1 MWKLFFAILIFA
13 TIIVLVF
20 IIFQIALLGRFYR
33 SNKINRTTE
42 LIYEVSAAIENQDI
56 QNFIQDESLL
66 VSNLEKISLD
76 EEAAIYLY
84 AKPLIITSNDKL
96 LYSNTLI
103 YKTISG
109 GSFNKL
115 EPTLIDEIWRKAK
128 TTSYD
133 KFYAIISVN
142 PVPSFDQIQILSVE
156 SPKKEKKNKTR
167 RTGPIEI
174 EKIIK
179 FFSIAILLF
188 GVFMIG
194 SGSYSM
200 YQDSKSE
207 GESNKPTIEIKED
220 AATEIT
226 LQISSN
232 KELTKVTYHWNNE
245 DEIEIDTKGK
255 KKVEQKIEIP
265 TGKNTLNIYAV
276 DVNGKESTCQR
287 QYTIQGDINVELK
300 VEGNNIKITAN
311 GKEQLSYMTYR
322 WDDDE
327 ETKVDINSMQTEQ
340 TIETPKGTH
349 TLTVVMVDINN
360 KTETKTQEVK
370 GVTKPKVEITTDG
383 SANFIINASDE
394 EGIKKVEFVINK
406 EEQYVLNL
414 DQVLPLEQRKEF
426 QYSYPLKDGENNL
439 KVIVYN
445 ESNISETY
453 EVVVR
458 K

>member
-1 MWKLFFAILIFA
+1 M
-13 TIIVLVF
+13 
-20 IIFQIALLGRFYR
+20 
-33 SNKINRTTE
+33 N
-42 LIYEVSAAIENQDI
+42 
-56 QNFIQDESLL
+56 
-66 VSNLEKISLD
+66 
-76 EEAAIYLY
+76 
-84 AKPLIITSNDKL
+84 
-96 LYSNTLI
+96 
-103 YKTISG
+103 
-109 GSFNKL
+109 
-115 EPTLIDEIWRKAK
+115 
-128 TTSYD
+128 
-133 KFYAIISVN
+133 
-142 PVPSFDQIQILSVE
+142 QILSVE
-156 SPKKEKKNKTR
+156 SPKREKKNKTR
-167 RTGPIEI
+167 RNGPIEI

-179 FFSIAILLF
+179 FFSIAILFF

-200 YQDSKSE
+200 YQESKSE
-207 GESNKPTIEIKED
+207 GTSNKPTIEIKED

-226 LQISSN
+226 VQISSN
-232 KELTKVTYHWNNE
+232 KELEKVTYYWNNE
-245 DEIEIDTKGK
+245 DEIDIDAKGK

-287 QYTIQGDINVELK
+287 QYTIQGDINIELK
-300 VEGNNIKITAN
+300 AEEDTVNTIKIIAD

-327 ETKVDINSMQTEQ
+327 ETKIDINSMQTEQ
-340 TIETPKGTH
+340 TVQTPKGTH
-349 TLTVVMVDINN
+349 ILTVVVVDINN

-370 GVTKPKVEITTDG
+370 GVIKPKVNITTDG

-394 EGIKKVEFVINK
+394 EGIKKVEFIINK
-406 EEQYVLNL
+406 EEKYVLNL

>member
-1 MWKLFFAILIFA
+1 M
-13 TIIVLVF
+13 
-20 IIFQIALLGRFYR
+20 
-33 SNKINRTTE
+33 N
-42 LIYEVSAAIENQDI
+42 
-56 QNFIQDESLL
+56 
-66 VSNLEKISLD
+66 
-76 EEAAIYLY
+76 
-84 AKPLIITSNDKL
+84 
-96 LYSNTLI
+96 
-103 YKTISG
+103 
-109 GSFNKL
+109 
-115 EPTLIDEIWRKAK
+115 
-128 TTSYD
+128 
-133 KFYAIISVN
+133 
-142 PVPSFDQIQILSVE
+142 QILSVE

-340 TIETPKGTH
+340 TIEAPKGTH

-394 EGIKKVEFVINK
+394 EGKKKVEFVINK

>member
-1 MWKLFFAILIFA
+1 M
-13 TIIVLVF
+13 
-20 IIFQIALLGRFYR
+20 
-33 SNKINRTTE
+33 N
-42 LIYEVSAAIENQDI
+42 
-56 QNFIQDESLL
+56 
-66 VSNLEKISLD
+66 
-76 EEAAIYLY
+76 
-84 AKPLIITSNDKL
+84 
-96 LYSNTLI
+96 
-103 YKTISG
+103 
-109 GSFNKL
+109 
-115 EPTLIDEIWRKAK
+115 
-128 TTSYD
+128 
-133 KFYAIISVN
+133 
-142 PVPSFDQIQILSVE
+142 QILSVE

-322 WDDDE
+322 WDDEE

-383 SANFIINASDE
+383 SANFIINA
-394 EGIKKVEFVINK
+394 
-406 EEQYVLNL
+406 
-414 DQVLPLEQRKEF
+414 
-426 QYSYPLKDGENNL
+426 
-439 KVIVYN
+439 
-445 ESNISETY
+445 
-453 EVVVR
+453 
-458 K
+458 

>member
-1 MWKLFFAILIFA
+1 
-13 TIIVLVF
+13 
-20 IIFQIALLGRFYR
+20 
-33 SNKINRTTE
+33 
-42 LIYEVSAAIENQDI
+42 
-56 QNFIQDESLL
+56 
-66 VSNLEKISLD
+66 
-76 EEAAIYLY
+76 
-84 AKPLIITSNDKL
+84 
-96 LYSNTLI
+96 
-103 YKTISG
+103 
-109 GSFNKL
+109 
-115 EPTLIDEIWRKAK
+115 
-128 TTSYD
+128 
-133 KFYAIISVN
+133 
-142 PVPSFDQIQILSVE
+142 
-156 SPKKEKKNKTR
+156 
-167 RTGPIEI
+167 
-174 EKIIK
+174 
-179 FFSIAILLF
+179 
-188 GVFMIG
+188 MIG

-220 AATEIT
+220 VMTEIT

-255 KKVEQKIEIP
+255 KKQNKNRN
-265 TGKNTLNIYAV
+265 TNRKNTLNIYAV

-458 K
+458 KQKYLLQNIVGGYLLKEGNFHGSKIFEILTYFIIYSFWDGLWNLL